1 MSKNK
6 KHLVINLTND
16 CKTSTQNNHKTFPR
30 KKIKLSKILIHGDK
44 QCFGLEHSRL
54 LKR

>member
-1 MSKNK
+1 MIAKP
-6 KHLVINLTND
+6 
-16 CKTSTQNNHKTFPR
+16 QHKTIT
-30 KKIKLSKILIHGDK
+30 KHSQEKKLSKILIHGDK